1 MMNNPFRER
10 GMIREP
16 ERFFG
21 RTNEVRAIV
30 ERLAIMGSLSL
41 VGGRQMGKSSLLFFV
56 ASRGWEKQEKL
67 SSEAEAWSQALSG
80 YELHYLD
87 LNVIQSAE
95 DFYRQALD
103 KLGAEGDTARDL
115 QRTIAGRK
123 VVLFLDEF
131 ERTTDNPNFP
141 PDFFDALRGLA
152 QTGELALVVAT
163 QTPLVDLVASG
174 AISTS
179 PFYNIFTR
187 LDLGPLSP
195 DEAFALLVGTAALA
209 GVTFDAN
216 TLVTAVALAEGHPFR
231 LQLLGRLLFE
241 AQQAGRAA
249 PEQIEEQFWKALEP
263 RPVEVSPQRASPN
276 RSLLNLAGL
285 CLVVAGAV
293 GFFASLSGDLTIGV
307 VSIGLILVGVVL
319 GLLALLINTPVSEG
333 S

>member
-1 MMNNPFRER
+1 
-10 GMIREP
+10 
-16 ERFFG
+16 
-21 RTNEVRAIV
+21 
-30 ERLAIMGSLSL
+30 
-41 VGGRQMGKSSLLFFV
+41 LFFV

-87 LNVIQSAE
+87 LDRVQSAE

-103 KLGAEGDTARDL
+103 KLGVEGDGVRGLERA
-115 QRTIAGRK
+115 IAGRR
-123 VVLFLDEF
+123 VVFLLDEF
-131 ERTTDNPNFP
+131 EKTANNPNFS
-141 PDFFDALRGLA
+141 PDFFSALRSLA
-152 QTGELALVVAT
+152 QTGELALVIAT
-163 QTPLVDLVASG
+163 QTPVVDLVASG

-187 LDLGPLSP
+187 LDLGPLPP
-195 DEAFALLVGTAALA
+195 DEALALLADTAALA
-209 GVTFDAN
+209 GVTFDAH
-216 TLVTAVALAEGHPFR
+216 TLVTAVTLAEGHPFR

-241 AQQAGRAA
+241 AHQAERLDL
-249 PEQIEEQFWKALEP
+249 EEVSEQFWRALEP
-263 RPVEVSPQRASPN
+263 GTAEVPFRGAISPN
-276 RSLLNLAGL
+276 RSFLNAAGVF
-285 CLVVAGAV
+285 LVVAGAV